1 MKQSLALSALCLFTT
16 ISLAQG
22 ARHEHSGGH
31 SGGHGGGHGAGAAA
45 QAPHGAYAGWHH
57 RRIKALS
64 EQQVDDLRAGRG
76 MSLALPAELNGYPG
90 PAHVLELAK
99 QLQLTPEQVTR
110 TRALFEQMQ
119 REAQAGGQAVIEA
132 EERLDRL
139 FHDKQATPAAL
150 TRAVAEAA
158 TAMGSL
164 RETHLRYHLS
174 MMEVLTPM
182 QVSEY
187 QRLRGYR
194 AAS

>member
-1 MKQSLALSALCLFTT
+1 MKQSLALSALCLFATM
-16 ISLAQG
+16 SLAQG
-22 ARHEHSGGH
+22 AHHGH
-31 SGGHGGGHGAGAAA
+31 SGHGGGHGAGAAA
-45 QAPHGAYAGWHH
+45 QAPHGAYAGWHQ

-64 EQQVDDLRAGRG
+64 GQQVDDLRAGRG

-119 REAQAGGQAVIEA
+119 KEAQAGGPLVIEA

-139 FHDKQATPAAL
+139 FRDRQATPAAL

-158 TAMGSL
+158 TAMASL
-164 RETHLRYHLS
+164 RETHLRYHLL
-174 MMEVLTPM
+174 MMEVLTPL

>member
-1 MKQSLALSALCLFTT
+1 MKQPLALSALCLFTT

-22 ARHEHSGGH
+22 ARHDHS
-31 SGGHGGGHGAGAAA
+31 GGHGAGAAA
-45 QAPHGAYAGWHH
+45 QETHGAYAGWHH

-99 QLQLTPEQVTR
+99 ELQLTPEQVTR

-119 REAQAGGQAVIEA
+119 REAQAGGQGVIEA

-158 TAMGSL
+158 TAMASL

-174 MMEVLTPM
+174 MMEVLTPT

-194 AAS
+194 AGP